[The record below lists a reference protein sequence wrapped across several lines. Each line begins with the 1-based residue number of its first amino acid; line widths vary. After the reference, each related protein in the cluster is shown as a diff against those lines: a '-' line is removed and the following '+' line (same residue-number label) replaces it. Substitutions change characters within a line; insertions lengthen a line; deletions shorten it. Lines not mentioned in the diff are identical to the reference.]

1 MAVIYTDDE
10 QRLVRAARDLASTL
24 SEEIQVESLE
34 DQLRSAIELN
44 HFYAET
50 IAKRNL
56 RHFIEKRTGTCQ

>member
-1 MAVIYTDDE
+1 MATIYSSDE
-10 QRLVRAARDLASTL
+10 QNLVQAAKNLASTMA
-24 SEEIQVESLE
+24 EILIVERYE
-34 DQLRSAIELN
+34 AELREAIGLN